1 MDLKGSHR
9 PVIAVAAAV
18 ANRYAEK
25 EMIIG
30 ITSRAQSLGY
40 DTLVFSNIY
49 NLSEPDEDLVCERR
63 IYELIRSEQI
73 DAVIVMSESFEGH
86 DLRQTVADI
95 VDEKDVPV
103 VVAGSR
109 LPEFENEKFVHINT
123 SDEDDLDILT
133 SHLIEEH
140 GFTEIDMLTG
150 LPGFDVSLMRMD
162 GYKRAMKRHGIEP
175 EDRHMHFGDYWYT
188 SGEELADKYISGQ
201 LPMPQAVVC
210 ANDIMAYG
218 VLSKLAEN
226 GVKVPEQ
233 ITVVSYEY
241 SDLRI
246 FYSPL
251 LTSYRRDRAGLGR
264 IAVDII
270 HDILNGIE
278 PPEFVPPEGHFV
290 FGESCPCE
298 KDEKQY
304 LSDLKYAAVQRNYE
318 HYNLFC
324 TMEQKL
330 TACRSMDEF
339 ISIIGEHQWLIR
351 YVQNVYLCLF
361 NNWYETASP
370 TVNKMTCRTIM
381 PWLDNSPFEA
391 DRFQFSAITERENAP
406 AVYYFNPI
414 FVGSRLMGHMILKY
428 DNPDGYDDIFRNWLK
443 SVTNSLEFLRMK
455 NDIRYLL
462 SCQNLSESRDTLTG
476 MYNEKGLRRAFSAVR
491 KHGDRELFF
500 VSLRICL
507 FNDSVYDLESGKNTD
522 AIIAAANAVN
532 KFCGNHDIA
541 GHISENTF
549 VCIVQSCA
557 DADTLADALS
567 AILIQQNQY
576 LTTALMDSFVCSAVV
591 CEDRS
596 FSELMEMCTLK
607 NSETVSMLSERRSRY
622 HYQQMI
628 RLRTQVYSS
637 PEITFDPIRSD
648 ELIQENHDS
657 FRLNYK
663 KCFGISF
670 HQDCIAARIARA
682 KYYLITTSLGMA
694 DIADKCGYIDNKYF
708 LRQFSSNVGRTA
720 VQYRNLIKR

>member
-1 MDLKGSHR
+1 MNGSRR
-9 PVIAVAAAV
+9 PVIAVATAV

-25 EMIIG
+25 DMITG
-30 ITSRAQSLGY
+30 IISQAQKFGY

-49 NLSEPDEDLVCERR
+49 NLIEPDEDLICERR
-63 IYELIRSEQI
+63 IYELILSDQI
-73 DAVIVMSESFEGH
+73 DAVIIMSESFEGH
-86 DLRQTVADI
+86 ELRQNIADI
-95 VDEKDVPV
+95 AAQKDVPV
-103 VVAGSR
+103 IVAGSN
-109 LPEFENEKFVHINT
+109 LPEFENDRFIHINT
-123 SDEDDLDILT
+123 SDIDDLDFLT

-140 GFTEIDMLTG
+140 GFTRIDMLTG
-150 LPGFDVSLMRMD
+150 LQGFDVTEQRLD
-162 GYKRAMKRHGIEP
+162 GYKRALERHGIKPDQE
-175 EDRHMHFGDYWYT
+175 HIYFGDYWYT
-188 SGEELADKYISGQ
+188 SGENLADKYISGEK
-201 LPMPQAVVC
+201 PFPQAVVC

-218 VLSKLAEN
+218 ILSRLAESDI
-226 GVKVPEQ
+226 KVPEQ

-264 IAVDII
+264 CAVDII
-270 HDILNGIE
+270 HSLLCGEE
-278 PPEFVPPEGHFV
+278 PPEFIPPEGHFV
-290 FGESCPCE
+290 FGETCPCP
-298 KDEKQY
+298 KDEKHY

-330 TACRSMDEF
+330 TACRNMEEF
-339 ISIIGEHQWLIR
+339 VKIIGDHQWLIR

-361 NNWYETASP
+361 SNWYETGSTP
-370 TVNKMTCRTIM
+370 VTNMICRTIM
-381 PWLDNSPFEA
+381 PWLDTTPFEA
-391 DRFQFSAITERENAP
+391 DRFQFSAVTEREAAP
-406 AVYYFNPI
+406 AAYYFNPI
-414 FVGSRLMGHMILKY
+414 FVGNRLMGHMILKY

-476 MYNEKGLRRAFSAVR
+476 MYNEKGLRRAFSAVK
-491 KHGDRELFF
+491 KHGDHQLYF

-507 FNDSVYDLESGKNTD
+507 FNDSIYDIESGKNTD
-522 AIIAAANAVN
+522 AIIAAANALN

-541 GHISENTF
+541 GHVSENTL

-557 DADTLADALS
+557 DADTVTDAITS
-567 AILIQQNQY
+567 ILIQQSSY
-576 LTTALMDSFVCSAVV
+576 LNSALMDSFVCSAVS
-591 CEDRS
+591 CGDNS
-596 FSELMEMCTLK
+596 FSELMEMCTKK
-607 NSETVSMLSERRSRY
+607 NGEEVSRISERRSRY
-622 HYQQMI
+622 HYQQMLK
-628 RLRTQVYSS
+628 LRTQVYQS

-694 DIADKCGYIDNKYF
+694 DIAEKCGYIDNKYF
-708 LRQFSSNVGRTA
+708 LRQFSSNVGMTA